1 MQIIDKNNRLGACRV
16 CQGIDTIAGVWSVAR
31 QPKDCKDLQAATS
44 VFNDIFRKT
53 QLSSLKEGANTTEN
67 AALKHNKTKS

>member
-1 MQIIDKNNRLGACRV
+1 M

-31 QPKDCKDLQAATS
+31 QPKDCRDFQVATS

-53 QLSSLKEGANTTEN
+53 KLSSLKEKQN
-67 AALKHNKTKS
+67 AATGSVAAKKEKKRS

>member
-1 MQIIDKNNRLGACRV
+1 MKLCLGACRV

-31 QPKDCKDLQAATS
+31 QPKGCKDFQVSTS

-53 QLSSLKEGANTTEN
+53 KLSSLKEKQGSNSTEN
-67 AALKHNKTKS
+67 ATMKHKKRKS